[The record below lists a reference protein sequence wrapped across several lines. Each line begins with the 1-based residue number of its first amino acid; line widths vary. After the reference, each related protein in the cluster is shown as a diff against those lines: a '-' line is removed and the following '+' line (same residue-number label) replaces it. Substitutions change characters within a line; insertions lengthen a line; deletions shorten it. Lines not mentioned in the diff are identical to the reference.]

1 MEVSR
6 TVNNFSEFKKTWFE
20 FEIDWLLHKGIKK
33 AEIASAL
40 GMTAAALSNALS
52 RMPSD
57 AFLDRFSKAYQL
69 AFVVNKSYEG
79 YGIFYVERGNVL
91 SAINYPGC
99 RPMNEESK
107 YFCFSDFKKA
117 WLAMELNDLK
127 DKDITRK
134 TVAKKLKYSKVGL
147 SIYTSRT
154 LSDNFADKYCELY
167 NVHFSVTKYFN
178 EEAMAI
184 NGKFSLN
191 KIEDG
196 FSSNSPMS
204 EPSMLS
210 KMYMK
215 VSEEKYNLEL
225 ELKRKDEEISE
236 LKRQIT
242 LLKSE
247 NNQK

>member
-6 TVNNFSEFKKTWFE
+6 TVSSFSEFKKTWFE
-20 FEIDWLLHKGIKK
+20 FEIDWLLHKGVKK
-33 AEIASAL
+33 SEIASAL

-57 AFLDRFSKAYQL
+57 AFLDRFSKAYQIV
-69 AFVVNKSYEG
+69 FVVNKSYEG
-79 YGIFYVERGNVL
+79 YGIFYIERGNVL
-91 SAINYPGC
+91 NAINYPSC

-107 YFCFSDFKKA
+107 YYSFSDFKKA
-117 WLAMELNDLK
+117 WLTMELNDLK
-127 DKDITRK
+127 DKDVTRK
-134 TVAKKLKYSKVGL
+134 TVAKKLKYAKVAI
-147 SIYTSRT
+147 SIYTSRP

-167 NVHFSVTKYFN
+167 NVHFSITKYFN
-178 EEAMAI
+178 ESAMAV

-191 KIEDG
+191 KTEED
-196 FSSNSPMS
+196 FSVNPMN
-204 EPSMLS
+204 EPSLLS

-225 ELKRKDEEISE
+225 ELKKKEEEIAE
-236 LKRQIT
+236 LKRQLT

-247 NNQK
+247 GNQM